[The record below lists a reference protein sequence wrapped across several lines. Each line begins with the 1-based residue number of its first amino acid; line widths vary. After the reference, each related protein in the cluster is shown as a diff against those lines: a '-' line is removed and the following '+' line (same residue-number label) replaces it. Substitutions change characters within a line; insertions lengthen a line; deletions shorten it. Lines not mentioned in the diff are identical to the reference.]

1 MSWSHGASALDESLW
16 GLLRMNTFSV
26 DRDCKPIDSL
36 VDLMDRSGEG
46 MVELKAA
53 GVRWYLDF
61 SHGRLRYCNHSQQ
74 TFSAVELHLQ
84 ALGYEAAIEPSRR
97 IFYQQGRTLPE
108 PSNAQSF
115 DSFTW
120 SHRLVQQ
127 LAIQGTLS
135 WEQANVVMT
144 QLTKDSLEPVL
155 WLSQATMTPLSES
168 STLYETYDTKWQG
181 SRVDV
186 LLDVLTKR
194 FHIWQEL
201 SPLIQSP
208 HQCPYFAD
216 GQRIYESV
224 PGGLIPTSM
233 LLALKHIMGGLSLRQ
248 LSQTLRQD
256 ELKLAQLLRPYVEH
270 GLVFFD
276 EPEDP
281 LDQLPRI
288 QPAETSSAEISPAE
302 TRMVAPLSS
311 STVIPPT
318 ATTARFQHPT
328 MQPSRTTPV
337 SLRSPSRSP
346 TLGTQTNPTPTLYRP
361 RPAASPSPNGSDLGA
376 SPSPPSP
383 IPSKKQYKIVC
394 IDDSP
399 TMLETLKVYLE
410 DECFEVTTLDNPMQS
425 ASAMFSSR
433 PDLVLMDVAMPGI
446 KGDRLCK
453 ILRQSSA
460 FKNTPIIMVT
470 GLTAEVDKAGAIAM
484 GANDYLAK
492 PFSQEALLELMDQYL
507 HFSR

>member
-1 MSWSHGASALDESLW
+1 
-16 GLLRMNTFSV
+16 MNTFSV
-26 DRDCKPIDSL
+26 ERDCKPIDSL
-36 VDLMDRSGEG
+36 VELMDRSLEG
-46 MVELKAA
+46 MVELNAE
-53 GVRWYLDF
+53 GVTWYLDF

-97 IFYQQGRTLPE
+97 IFYQQDRNLPE
-108 PSNAQSF
+108 PSNGQSF

-144 QLTKDSLEPVL
+144 QLTKDSLEPIL
-155 WLSQATMTPLSES
+155 WLNQGTMTPLAES
-168 STLYETYDTKWQG
+168 STLYETYDTRWKG

-186 LLDVLTKR
+186 LLEVLTKR
-194 FHIWQEL
+194 FHIWQDL

-216 GQRIYESV
+216 SQRIYESV

-256 ELKLAQLLRPYVEH
+256 ELKLAQLLRPYVEY

-276 EPEDP
+276 EPESP
-281 LDQLPRI
+281 LDQLPLI
-288 QPAETSSAEISPAE
+288 QPVE
-302 TRMVAPLSS
+302 
-311 STVIPPT
+311 
-318 ATTARFQHPT
+318 
-328 MQPSRTTPV
+328 PSVTTPV
-337 SLRSPSRSP
+337 SSSAVVPSTINPSRLQNPTIQPLRTAPVPSRSP
-346 TLGTQTNPTPTLYRP
+346 NFGTQSTSVSPLYRP
-361 RPAASPSPNGSDLGA
+361 RPASSSPLDNVGIGTA
-376 SPSPPSP
+376 ATAPSP
-383 IPSKKQYKIVC
+383 IKKQYKIVC

-399 TMLETLKVYLE
+399 TMLETLKVYL
-410 DECFEVTTLDNPMQS
+410 DNECFEVTTLDNPMQS
-425 ASAMFSSR
+425 ASAMFSTR

-492 PFSQEALLELMDQYL
+492 PFSQEDLLELMDQYL
-507 HFSR
+507 HFSQ